1 MAPVLPPD
9 LARLRDTVRLLEL
22 QQRVLAGELGARAEL
37 EALAALLERR

>member
-1 MAPVLPPD
+1 LDSVLPPD

-22 QQRVLAGELGARAEL
+22 QQRVLAGLAARAEL